1 MKYNDTPRYELLQ
14 GYVKAV
20 KKGDISVLT
29 SFHVYEQIAEQ
40 INSTIIGKTAANGV
54 TIESYATHFV
64 DRIIGQTSTSHKG
77 MRLGV
82 SVEDALAALLNPESY
97 GEIHQLA
104 DGDVR
109 QTFYGFNA
117 VVTMSIRD
125 KRLIQANPKER

>member
-1 MKYNDTPRYELLQ
+1 
-14 GYVKAV
+14 
-20 KKGDISVLT
+20 
-29 SFHVYEQIAEQ
+29 
-40 INSTIIGKTAANGV
+40 
-54 TIESYATHFV
+54 
-64 DRIIGQTSTSHKG
+64 